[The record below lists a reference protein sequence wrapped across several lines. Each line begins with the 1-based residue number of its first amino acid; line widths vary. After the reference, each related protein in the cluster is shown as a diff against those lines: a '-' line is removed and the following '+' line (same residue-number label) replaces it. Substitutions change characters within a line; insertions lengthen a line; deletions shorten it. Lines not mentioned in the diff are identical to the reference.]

1 MPVFT
6 QLVKDAILEH
16 WFRGSNYADST
27 AGGDSGSSSNS
38 LVLLKAAP
46 GNAGTLDATTL
57 ISGVNPEPCNLGAA
71 QSDSAMALQAA
82 VVFETAG
89 GNNAESVSHVGVQD
103 NQGNL
108 LSYSQLNGGS
118 TEAVDLAVDFEVP
131 AGGVALGYDVNAI
144 SGGDNDL
151 RVFPNA
157 IAQESMQLIFEYAS
171 TTATGIPS
179 QLFVS
184 LHTAK
189 SYDAAINEFVFQTGG
204 NYTRQPVTFSAPEA
218 SDIAG
223 ASASARMVKSDIA
236 VNFSSIGTDSNTQ
249 NQTLAQWGIWDASS
263 GGNLIAYGVL
273 PGVGES
279 VPDGAD
285 INFATGAIKIHLD

>member
-27 AGGDSGSSSNS
+27 AGGNSGSSSNS

-46 GNAGTLDATTL
+46 GNAGTLDGTTL
-57 ISGVNPEPCNLGAA
+57 ISGVNPEPADLGVA

-82 VVFETAG
+82 VVFETSG
-89 GNNAESVSHVGVQD
+89 GNNAEAVSHVGVQD

-108 LSYSQLNGGS
+108 LSYSQLNSGS
-118 TEAVDLAVDFEVP
+118 TEAVDLAIDFEVP
-131 AGGVALGYDVNAI
+131 AGGVALGYDVNAV
-144 SGGDNDL
+144 SGGNNDL
-151 RVFPNA
+151 RAFPNT
-157 IAQESMQLIFEYAS
+157 IAQESMQLIFEYAT
-171 TTATGIPS
+171 TTATAVPS
-179 QLFVS
+179 TLFVS

-189 SYDAAINEFVFQTGG
+189 SYDSAINEFTNANSG
-204 NYTRQPVTFSAPEA
+204 NYTRQAVTFSAPEA

-223 ASASARMVKSDIA
+223 ASASARMVKSSGA
-236 VNFSSIGTDSNTQ
+236 VNFSSVGTNGDTQ
-249 NQTLAQWGIWDASS
+249 NQTLAQWGIWDAAS

-273 PGVGES
+273 PGAGES

-285 INFATGAIKIHLD
+285 INFATGAIKVHLD